1 MIFIGSQPKTNQQ
14 SAYASDRIKELKCSI
29 ETFKYMHVHF
39 NRLKKLQF
47 HFKDRVNF
55 KRVEVIRVKTK
66 YVLSC

>member
-1 MIFIGSQPKTNQQ
+1 
-14 SAYASDRIKELKCSI
+14 
-29 ETFKYMHVHF
+29 MHVHF

-66 YVLSC
+66 YVLSCPAYLKFHELRSQISTLKKDPRVNIKR